1 MKITEMRGERVAQ
14 GRTKERIGSRGGIV
28 NLATARKME
37 KGGLA
42 EKQVSKAE
50 AKEDE
55 TVRGNMEH
63 TMKTR
68 SCTLLRQEKS
78 EEGRE
83 GKNSG
88 MGSGMKLT
96 PRVGETKMLMIL
108 GTKWMLTRKV
118 RREVAGIET
127 EEEKGCTSIG
137 GIAGGCHIPPQFS
150 LNLIQPLT

>member
-1 MKITEMRGERVAQ
+1 MMICMMQGLEMGGLQKEVRDMIQGVLGQDGMKITKTSGERVAQ
-14 GRTKERIGSRGGIV
+14 GRTEERIGSQGGIV

-42 EKQVSKAE
+42 EEQVSMAE

-68 SCTLLRQEKS
+68 SCMLLRQERS

-83 GKNSG
+83 GKNRG
-88 MGSGMKLT
+88 MGFGKKDT
-96 PRVGETKMLMIL
+96 PRVGEIKMLMI
-108 GTKWMLTRKV
+108 
-118 RREVAGIET
+118 
-127 EEEKGCTSIG
+127 
-137 GIAGGCHIPPQFS
+137 
-150 LNLIQPLT
+150 